1 VDFAGTLT
9 PRRRVVFDAAG
20 ADARQR
26 RIELRLADEER
37 EVLRPEILARIKIE
51 RDAIGG
57 LHRREMA
64 PFRPGFQVQ
73 DIGEEFRR
81 YPFVARRD
89 DRVVRHSYQ
98 SPVETGSCDHGSRI
112 KNRVNASTGSSYLD
126 RERRQEPARAA
137 GNGRWGNRR
146 RNARHPQRLVDINQ
160 RWRAMEDNSLES
172 RAAYFRSVAERL
184 RGIAA
189 GLRYDLRRA

>member
-1 VDFAGTLT
+1 VL
-9 PRRRVVFDAAG
+9 DAAG

-57 LHRREMA
+57 PHRREMA

-89 DRVVRHSYQ
+89 DRVV
-98 SPVETGSCDHGSRI
+98 
-112 KNRVNASTGSSYLD
+112 
-126 RERRQEPARAA
+126 
-137 GNGRWGNRR
+137 
-146 RNARHPQRLVDINQ
+146 
-160 RWRAMEDNSLES
+160 
-172 RAAYFRSVAERL
+172 
-184 RGIAA
+184 
-189 GLRYDLRRA
+189 